1 MQDVTSNKI
10 SKDEAR
16 DRIMSLKDQNPI
28 TANMSGNQLQQMAS
42 FSNLA
47 KLAMGAQPQ
56 LPQPSTAPSRDFNKQ
71 ILDTLKNTWKL

>member
-1 MQDVTSNKI
+1 VQDVTSNKI

-16 DRIMSLKDQNPI
+16 DRIMSFKDQNPI

-56 LPQPSTAPSRDFNKQ
+56 LP
-71 ILDTLKNTWKL
+71 